1 MYVGVNMKKL
11 ALFLVFSLILIFS
24 VKPVEAGISLGKGG
38 ITLPAGQTGE
48 ICDVWIF
55 ATQEGGTYHVETT
68 GDLSSLTVGVTPN
81 DFTLDTIDCPQETN
95 ARRAC
100 IEQTCRSSDQS
111 SCKIVCV
118 KFAAPMLIEW
128 EPEKTVYSG
137 SILNSIKISAATV
150 KEPFEFSVHVE
161 PMDMKPIVLVVGVV
175 IIVLIV
181 LAVFANKRRKK
192 Q

>member
-1 MYVGVNMKKL
+1 MKKI

-38 ITLPAGQTGE
+38 ITMSSGQTGE
-48 ICDVWIF
+48 TCDVWIF
-55 ATQEGGTYHVETT
+55 ATQDGGTYHVETT

-81 DFTLDTIDCPQETN
+81 DFTLDSIDCPEETN

-118 KFAAPMLIEW
+118 KFTAPILIEW
-128 EPEKTVYSG
+128 DPQTVKYEG
-137 SILNSIKISAATV
+137 SILNTIKIGAATV
-150 KEPFEFSVHVE
+150 KEPFEFAVHVE

-175 IIVLIV
+175 IIVVIV
-181 LAVFANKRRKK
+181 VAVFANKRRKK